1 MKITLRELHGTSPG
15 YYLLLTVLSL
25 VTLLGLGAAW
35 FMEHHG
41 HIVTGM
47 NNQTVWGLPHVF
59 AVFLVVAASGA
70 LNVASMASVFGKTEF
85 KPLAPL
91 SGLLALAL
99 LLGGLTVL
107 MLDLGRPDRLIVAMT
122 YYNFKSIFALNIF
135 LYSGFMGF
143 VIVYLWTMMERRMN
157 RFTSLAGLLAFVW
170 RMALT
175 TGTGSIFG
183 FLVARQA
190 YDSALLAPLFIALSL
205 SYGLAV
211 FLLVMMLACRGSGR
225 PLGDALMARFARL
238 QVIFIAAGLYFVL
251 VYYLTNL
258 YFTKHHDF
266 DRFILLDGGIYTSLF
281 WLGPVLLG
289 GVLPLVLLLHPRIGQ
304 MRLRIAACAALVV
317 GGGFAQLYVTI
328 IGGQAFPLVLFPG
341 RQVSSSFYDGV
352 VNSYSPSLPEWLLGF
367 GGVAIAGVIVML
379 ALKVMG
385 FLPERLD
392 DAALQSGATTHAL
405 TSA

>member
-1 MKITLRELHGTSPG
+1 MKIALRELHGNSPG
-15 YYLLLTVLSL
+15 YYLLLGGLAL
-25 VTLLGLGAAW
+25 VTLIGLGAAW
-35 FMEHHG
+35 YMEHHG

-47 NNQTVWGLPHVF
+47 TNQIVWGMPHVF

-91 SGLLALAL
+91 SGLLAIAL

-107 MLDLGRPDRLIVAMT
+107 LLDLGRPDRLIVAMT
-122 YYNFKSIFALNIF
+122 HFNFKSIFALNIF

-143 VIVYLWTMMERRMN
+143 VIVYLWTMMERSMN
-157 RFTSLAGLLAFVW
+157 HYTPLAGLFAFVW
-170 RMALT
+170 RIALT

-183 FLVARQA
+183 VLVARQA

-211 FLLVMMLACRGSGR
+211 FVLVLMLAFQGSGR
-225 PLGDALMARFARL
+225 PLGDALMARFAKL
-238 QVIFIAAGLYFVL
+238 QVIFIAAGFYFVL
-251 VYYLTNL
+251 VYHLTNL

-266 DRFILLDGGIYTSLF
+266 ERFILLDGGLYTAMF
-281 WLGPVLLG
+281 WLGQILLG
-289 GVLPLVLLLHPRIGQ
+289 SVLPLVLLLHPRIGQ
-304 MRLRIAACAALVV
+304 MRRRIAASALLVV
-317 GGGFAQLYVTI
+317 GGGFAQMYVTI

-352 VNSYSPSLPEWLLGF
+352 VNSYTPSLPEWLLGF
-367 GGVAIAGVIVML
+367 GGIAIAGLIVLL
-379 ALKVMG
+379 ALKFLG

-392 DAALQSGATTHAL
+392 DAALQPSPTPAATA
-405 TSA
+405 SA